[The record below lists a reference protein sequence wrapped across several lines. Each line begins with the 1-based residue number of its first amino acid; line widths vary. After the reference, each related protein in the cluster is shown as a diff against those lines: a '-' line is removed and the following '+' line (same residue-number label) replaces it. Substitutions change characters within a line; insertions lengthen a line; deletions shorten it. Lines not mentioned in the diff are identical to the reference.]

1 MKFIAPLLFVA
12 IVLLPGCGNSAA
24 KPSAFCQSTAAVKAD
39 VQALKALKG
48 TGPSASTLETDLKQ
62 LSSDVKKSINAA
74 KTAAAPQISAL
85 KSSITTLK
93 STISPIQASSDK
105 KAAIIQ
111 ALPTLK
117 TQAEAVDTAWKS
129 LTKVEKC

>member
-1 MKFIAPLLFVA
+1 MKFIAPLLLVTTLA
-12 IVLLPGCGNSAA
+12 LPACGSASA

-39 VQALKALKG
+39 VQTLKALKG

-62 LSSDVKKSINAA
+62 LSSDVKKSISAA
-74 KTAAAPQISAL
+74 KTSAGPQISAL
-85 KSSITTLK
+85 KSSIATLK
-93 STISPIQASSDK
+93 STGSQVQASADK
-105 KAAIIQ
+105 KAAITQ